1 MPDDNVSKIKDRVDV
16 VDLVGSYLKLQK
28 AGVNY
33 KAKCPFHNEK
43 SPSFFVSPERQTW
56 RCFGCSVG
64 GDIFSFVQ
72 QIEGVEF
79 PEALRTLAAR
89 AGVELT
95 RFAPANP
102 EYHNAKARLYEICEL
117 GAKFY
122 QKQLHESATGKTA
135 LKYLKDREMSDESI
149 AKFRIGWAPDTW
161 TALTDFLIKKYQAK
175 DIFDSGLMAKK
186 EAMPT
191 GRQGGG
197 QYDRFRSRI
206 MFPVFDLNGAVVG
219 FAGRIFENEKRKTKN
234 EKQEEPAKYINTP
247 QTPIYDKGRLLY
259 GLNFAK
265 MDIRKADKCLVVEGN
280 VDVIMSHQAGVT
292 HTVASSGTALTDGHL
307 KIIKRYSDN
316 LDLCFDADS
325 AGTMATDR
333 GVDLA
338 LAHGFNVGILAINEK
353 GVKDAA
359 DYVAK
364 HGAKW
369 AEYAKKASKPFM
381 EFYVAASRA
390 AHDLATAIGKKLF
403 AQKLFPLVASIANVV
418 ERSHWITELST
429 LLKLKE
435 DVIQKEIAAIKPK
448 AVYVDEQRI
457 TNNEKRPALDIYEE
471 SLLSLILK
479 KPALADT
486 LTEEERAYIPNPTP
500 EQKELAAMK
509 ADESWKD
516 FDDQA
521 LDNELKKLISFLKK
535 RTISAQLQ
543 NLEYEIKQAEK
554 EGDKEAIARLSKKF
568 KEISSKL

>member
-1 MPDDNVSKIKDRVDV
+1 M

-28 AGVNY
+28 AGINH

-56 RCFGCSVG
+56 RCFGCNLG

-79 PEALRTLAAR
+79 PEALRMLAAR

-95 RFAPANP
+95 RFAPTNP

-117 GAKFY
+117 AAKFY
-122 QKQLHESATGKTA
+122 QKQLHESVAGKAA
-135 LKYLKDREMSDESI
+135 LAYLKDRGMADESI
-149 AKFRIGWAPDTW
+149 VKFRIGFAPDTW

-175 DIFDSGLMAKK
+175 DIFDAGLMARK
-186 EAMPT
+186 E
-191 GRQGGG
+191 GGG

-206 MFPVFDLNGAVVG
+206 MFPIFDINNAVVG

-265 MDIRKADKCLVVEGN
+265 LDIRHADKCLVVEGN

-307 KIIKRYSDN
+307 KIIKRYTDN

-338 LAHGFNVGILAINEK
+338 LVHGLNVGIVAIKERDI
-353 GVKDAA
+353 KDAA
-359 DYVAK
+359 DYVAR

-369 AEYAKKASKPFM
+369 LEYAQAARKPFM

-390 AHDLATAIGKKLF
+390 AHDLATALGKKLF
-403 AQKLFPLVASIANVV
+403 AQKLFPLVASMTNIV
-418 ERSHWITELST
+418 EKSHWVSEIST
-429 LLKLKE
+429 LLKMKEEMILKE
-435 DVIQKEIAAIKPK
+435 ITTIKPRARIEVEPQRSPEVQPPEPRLDMYEESIVSLLIKKPDLADNLSEQDKQYLPHPTQAQAEFAAIK
-448 AVYVDEQRI
+448 
-457 TNNEKRPALDIYEE
+457 
-471 SLLSLILK
+471 
-479 KPALADT
+479 
-486 LTEEERAYIPNPTP
+486 
-500 EQKELAAMK
+500 
-509 ADESWKD
+509 ADELWKGL
-516 FDDQA
+516 DDKA

-535 RTISAQLQ
+535 RTMNAQLQ

-554 EGDKEAIARLSKKF
+554 EADKERLSKLT
-568 KEISSKL
+568 KEFQKIASQV